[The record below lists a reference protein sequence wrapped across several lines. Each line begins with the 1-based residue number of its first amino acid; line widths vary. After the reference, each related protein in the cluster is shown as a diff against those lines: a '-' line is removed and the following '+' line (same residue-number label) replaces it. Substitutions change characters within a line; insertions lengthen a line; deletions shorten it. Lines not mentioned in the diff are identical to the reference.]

1 MSFEPILLKPIPD
14 DDQID
19 VYEKHGGYSALAK
32 ALKEY
37 SPEQIT
43 QIVIDSGLRG
53 RGGAGFPTGRK
64 WTFIPK
70 DNTKPV
76 YLCVNADESE
86 PGTFKDRQLM
96 REHPHLLIEGTII
109 AAYAI
114 NCHQAFIYIR
124 GEFAAEA
131 RLLEKAIAEASTKGY
146 LGKNILGS
154 GFDLNIT
161 LYRGGGAY
169 ICGEETALM
178 TSLEGGPGYPRVK
191 PPFPAVAGLYG
202 CPTIINNVETLCNLP
217 FIVANG
223 ADWFKS
229 YGTPKSPG
237 TKIFCVSG
245 HVNKPGNY
253 ELPMGVSM
261 RELLFDYAGGIKNDK
276 SLKAVIPGGS
286 SVPMLTG
293 DKIDVNMDFESLAE
307 AGSMLGSAGVI
318 VMDETTCIVKA
329 AYVISRFYQHE
340 SCGQCT
346 PCRQGT
352 LWMYRILH
360 RIEHGKGRPEDLD
373 LLLDICDN
381 IEGNTICPLGDAAV
395 PSVRTSIRL
404 FRDEYE
410 YHIKHKKC
418 MVELGPRFE

>member
-217 FIVANG
+217 PIVANG

-360 RIEHGKGRPEDLD
+360 RIEHGKGRTEELD

>member
-1 MSFEPILLKPIPD
+1 MGADELVRYLKEKLKIEVGETTADGLFTLVTVECLGSCGTAPVMQINDTYYENLTREKRSDSGKAEAAGMSFEPILLKPIPD

-154 GFDLNIT
+154 GFDLNISFI
-161 LYRGGGAY
+161 AAA
-169 ICGEETALM
+169 ALI
-178 TSLEGGPGYPRVK
+178 SAVK
-191 PPFPAVAGLYG
+191 
-202 CPTIINNVETLCNLP
+202 
-217 FIVANG
+217 
-223 ADWFKS
+223 K
-229 YGTPKSPG
+229 
-237 TKIFCVSG
+237 
-245 HVNKPGNY
+245 
-253 ELPMGVSM
+253 
-261 RELLFDYAGGIKNDK
+261 
-276 SLKAVIPGGS
+276 
-286 SVPMLTG
+286 
-293 DKIDVNMDFESLAE
+293 
-307 AGSMLGSAGVI
+307 
-318 VMDETTCIVKA
+318 
-329 AYVISRFYQHE
+329 
-340 SCGQCT
+340 
-346 PCRQGT
+346 
-352 LWMYRILH
+352 
-360 RIEHGKGRPEDLD
+360 RPL
-373 LLLDICDN
+373 
-381 IEGNTICPLGDAAV
+381 
-395 PSVRTSIRL
+395 
-404 FRDEYE
+404 
-410 YHIKHKKC
+410 
-418 MVELGPRFE
+418 